1 MVPEGLQALCFFH
14 DKLGDDMRF
23 GFRGALALLGVAWST
38 FAMAATGSI
47 NLTAKGSS
55 TAVVLTWTATDLTTA
70 TQEVY
75 RNTTS
80 DATGRGRIAVAST
93 SARTYS
99 DATAVAGTKYYYWIK
114 NTTSGVVTNSN
125 AASGQ
130 LKSSSSSS
138 SSSSAVSGSIS
149 LTATGA
155 VGGVVL
161 SWSVSNLTTSTQQI
175 YRGADS
181 TFANSSLIGTAAS
194 TARTYTD
201 STGVAGIKYI
211 YWVKNTTSGTVTTSN
226 GASGKVRAASSSSSS
241 SSASSKASSASSVS
255 SSSKAS
261 SASSSSSSK
270 ASSSAVS
277 SSSSKSSVASSSG
290 SSASSGRYV
299 EKLGRGVVAVPASG
313 GMLVSWRLLGT
324 DPSSIGF
331 NVYRNGSKLNSSV
344 ITASTNYNDTAGT
357 SSSTYTVV
365 PVISGVEQT
374 GSGATVLANP
384 YLKIAISQPAG
395 GTTPDGVA
403 YTYDANDGTVA
414 DLDGDGEY
422 EIILKWQPTN
432 AKDNSQSGYT
442 GPTIVDAYKLNG
454 TRLWRINLG
463 KNIRA
468 GAHYTSIVAYDLD
481 SDGKAEVMMKTADGT
496 VDGAGTVIGSSTVD
510 YRNSKGYIL
519 TGPEYLTVFNGKTGA
534 AMASTNYLPARGTV
548 SSWGDSYGNRVDRFL
563 ASVAYLDGTRPS
575 AVFSRGYYTRA
586 VIVAWDWRDGK
597 LTNRWTYDSGSK
609 AGVGAYNQGAHWFSV
624 ADVNH
629 DGKDDIIYGAAT
641 INSDGTM
648 LYSTGLGHGDALHV
662 GVLNPNRTG
671 EQVFMVHEEPASY
684 GQNAMEMHDAA
695 TGQILWSYYG
705 SGGDIGRGVCADIDP
720 AFPGEECW
728 STAGDVLMSSSG
740 VTISSTKRPS
750 PVNFAVWWDG
760 DLSRELLDGT
770 KIDKWVPSS
779 LSTTRLLSAYNY
791 GADSNNS
798 TKATPVISADIFGDW
813 REEVV
818 WRTSDNTAL
827 LVFTTPYPT
836 TYRIPTLM
844 HDPQYRVQ
852 VAGQNMGYNQPPHP
866 SFFLGNGMGAVS
878 LPAIRTP

>member
-1 MVPEGLQALCFFH
+1 M
-14 DKLGDDMRF
+14 KF
-23 GFRGALALLGVAWST
+23 GFRGTLVLLGTAWSSYALAAASIDLT
-38 FAMAATGSI
+38 ATGSA
-47 NLTAKGSS
+47 TS
-55 TAVVLTWTATDLTTA
+55 VVLSWGVTDLTTA

-80 DATGRGRIAVAST
+80 DTAGRARIGVAGS

-99 DATAVAGTKYYYWIK
+99 DVTAVAGTKYYYWIK

-130 LKSSSSSS
+130 LKSSASSS
-138 SSSSAVSGSIS
+138 SSSSAAAAGSIS

-155 VGGVVL
+155 TGGVVL

-175 YRGADS
+175 YRGTDS
-181 TFANSSLIGTAAS
+181 TFANSKALATVAAAIRS
-194 TARTYTD
+194 YTD
-201 STGVAGIKYI
+201 STAVAGTKYI
-211 YWVKNTTSGTVTTSN
+211 YWIKNTTSGAVTTSN
-226 GASGKVRAASSSSSS
+226 GASGTARAASSSSSS
-241 SSASSKASSASSVS
+241 SVSSKASSS

-261 SASSSSSSK
+261 SAASSSSSK
-270 ASSSAVS
+270 ASSSAVAS
-277 SSSSKSSVASSSG
+277 SSAKSSVASSSS
-290 SSASSGRYV
+290 SSASSGRFV
-299 EKLGRGVVAVPASG
+299 EKLGRGVVAVPASS

-324 DPSSIGF
+324 DPSGIGF

-344 ITASTNYNDTAGT
+344 ITTATNYSDTSGT

-365 PVISGVEQT
+365 PVINGVEQAA
-374 GSGATVLANP
+374 SSALVLANP
-384 YLKIAISQPAG
+384 YLKIGISQPAG
-395 GTTPDGVA
+395 GKTPDGVA

-422 EIILKWQPTN
+422 EVIVKWQPTN
-432 AKDNSQSGYT
+432 SKDNSQSGYT

-463 KNIRA
+463 INIRA

-481 SDGKAEVMMKTADGT
+481 GDGKAEVMMKTADGT
-496 VDGAGTVIGSSTVD
+496 VDGAGKVIGSSSAD

-519 TGPEYLTVFNGKTGA
+519 SGPEYLTVFNGKTGA
-534 AMASTNYLPARGTV
+534 AMATTDYLPARGTV

-563 ASVAYLDGTRPS
+563 AGVAYLDGTRPS

-597 LTNRWTYDSGSK
+597 LTQRWTYDSGNKS
-609 AGVGAYNQGAHWFSV
+609 GVGAYNQGSHWFSV

-641 INSDGTM
+641 INSDGKM
-648 LYSTGLGHGDALHV
+648 LYSTGLGHGDAIHV

-671 EQVFMVHEEPASY
+671 EQVFMVHEEPDSY
-684 GQNAMEMHDAA
+684 GKNAMEMHDAA

-705 SGGDIGRGVCADIDP
+705 SGGDVGRGVCADIDP
-720 AFPGEECW
+720 AYPGEECW
-728 STAGDVLMSSSG
+728 STAGYVLYSAAG
-740 VTISSTKRPS
+740 VQISNSKRPG

-760 DLSRELLDGT
+760 DLSRELLDDT
-770 KIDKWVPSS
+770 KIDKWVPST
-779 LSTTRLLSAYNY
+779 LSTTRLLTAYNY
-791 GADSNNS
+791 GAASNNT
-798 TKATPVISADIFGDW
+798 TKATPVISADILGDW

-866 SFFLGNGMGAVS
+866 SFFLGNGMGAVT

>member
-1 MVPEGLQALCFFH
+1 
-14 DKLGDDMRF
+14 MRF
-23 GFRGALALLGVAWST
+23 GFRGALVLLGVAWSSHALAT
-38 FAMAATGSI
+38 ASIDLTATGS
-47 NLTAKGSS
+47 TTS
-55 TAVVLTWTATDLTTA
+55 VVLSWSVTDLTTA

-80 DATGRGRIAVAST
+80 STTGRARIGVAGT
-93 SARTYS
+93 GARTYA
-99 DATAVAGTKYYYWIK
+99 DTAAVAGTKYYYWIK
-114 NTTSGVVTNSN
+114 NTTDGVVTNSN

-130 LKSSSSSS
+130 IKASSSSSS
-138 SSSSAVSGSIS
+138 SSSQAAAASIS

-155 VGGVVL
+155 AGSVVL
-161 SWSVSNLTTSTQQI
+161 SWSVSNLTTATQQI
-175 YRGADS
+175 YRGTDS
-181 TFANSSLIGTAAS
+181 TFADSAVLATVAAATRS
-194 TARTYTD
+194 YTD
-201 STGVAGIKYI
+201 STAVTGTKYI
-211 YWVKNTTSGTVTTSN
+211 YWVRNTTSGAVTTSN
-226 GASGKVRAASSSSSS
+226 GASGTARAASSSSSS
-241 SSASSKASSASSVS
+241 SSSSKAGSSASS
-255 SSSKAS
+255 
-261 SASSSSSSK
+261 
-270 ASSSAVS
+270 S
-277 SSSSKSSVASSSG
+277 SSSSKSSVASSS
-290 SSASSGRYV
+290 SSVSSGRYV
-299 EKLGRGVVAVPASG
+299 EKLGRGAVAVPASS

-324 DPSSIGF
+324 DPSGIGF

-344 ITASTNYNDTAGT
+344 ISGATNYSDTAGT
-357 SSSTYTVV
+357 GTATYTVA
-365 PVISGVEQT
+365 PVINGVEQAA
-374 GSGATVLANP
+374 SSAIVLAQP
-384 YLKIAISQPAG
+384 YLKIPISQPSG

-403 YTYDANDGTVA
+403 YTYEANDGTVA

-463 KNIRA
+463 RNIRA

-481 SDGKAEVMMKTADGT
+481 GDGKAEVMMKTADGT
-496 VDGAGTVIGSSTVD
+496 VDGAGTVIGSGTAD
-510 YRNSKGYIL
+510 YRNSSGYIL
-519 TGPEYLTVFNGKTGA
+519 SGPEYLTVFNGKTGA
-534 AMASTNYLPARGTV
+534 AMATTNYLPARGTV

-563 ASVAYLDGTRPS
+563 AGVAYLDGTRPS

-597 LTNRWTYDSGSK
+597 LTQRWTYDSGSK
-609 AGVGAYNQGAHWFSV
+609 AGVGAYNQGSHWFSV

-641 INSDGTM
+641 INSDGTL

-662 GVLNPNRTG
+662 GVLNPNRSG

-684 GQNAMEMHDAA
+684 GQDAMEMHDAA

-705 SGGDIGRGVCADIDP
+705 SGGDIGRGLCADIDP
-720 AFPGEECW
+720 AYPGEECW
-728 STAGDVLMSSSG
+728 STAGYVLMSSSG
-740 VTISSTKRPS
+740 VTISSTKRPGS
-750 PVNFAVWWDG
+750 VNFAVWWDG
-760 DLSRELLDGT
+760 DLSRELLDDT

-779 LSTTRLLSAYNY
+779 LSTTRLLTAYNY
-791 GADSNNS
+791 GAASNNS
-798 TKATPVISADIFGDW
+798 TKATPVISADILGDW

-818 WRTSDNTAL
+818 WRTSDNSAL
-827 LVFTTPYPT
+827 LLFTTPYPT
-836 TYRIPTLM
+836 SYRIPTLM

-866 SFFLGNGMGAVS
+866 SFFLGTGMGAVT